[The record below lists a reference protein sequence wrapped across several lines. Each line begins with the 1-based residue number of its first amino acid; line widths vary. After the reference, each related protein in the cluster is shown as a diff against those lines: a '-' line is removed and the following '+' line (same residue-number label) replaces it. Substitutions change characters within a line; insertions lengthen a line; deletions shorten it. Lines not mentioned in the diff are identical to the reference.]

1 MDRTGLGIVGAG
13 LVVVFIV
20 AAMMFLGENGEPA
33 NRPGPRT
40 APANRP
46 DPRTAM
52 YDDGC
57 RGDCLAYE
65 IKLNCQDRMRR
76 AAVRA
81 IGEPRFESR
90 SRTETRVSFDGR
102 QNVEARFT
110 WRSFF
115 TVPDAPFP
123 SREYWF
129 VCTGSGRSGASI
141 TGWRITDVELD

>member
-1 MDRTGLGIVGAG
+1 MDRTAVGIVCGG
-13 LVVVFIV
+13 LVALLIV
-20 AAMMFLGENGEPA
+20 AVTMFVGENEAPA
-33 NRPGPRT
+33 NRPGSRT
-40 APANRP
+40 GPANPP

-52 YDDGC
+52 RDDGC

-65 IKLNCQDRMRR
+65 IKLNCQDQIQR

-81 IGEPRFESR
+81 VGEPRFESR
-90 SRTETRVSFDGR
+90 SRTATRVSFDGT
-102 QNVEARFT
+102 QNAEAWFT

-115 TVPDAPFP
+115 TVPDTAFP

-129 VCTGSGRSGASI
+129 VCVGSGRPGASI

>member
-1 MDRTGLGIVGAG
+1 MKLPGSVAVVLGSAAFAVCAVPPGTDEQAG
-13 LVVVFIV
+13 
-20 AAMMFLGENGEPA
+20 
-33 NRPGPRT
+33 PGRT
-40 APANRP
+40 ARP

-65 IKLNCQDRMRR
+65 IKLNCQDRIRR

-90 SRTETRVSFDGR
+90 SRTATRVSFDGT
-102 QNVEARFT
+102 QNAEAWFT

-115 TVPDAPFP
+115 TVPDSPFP
-123 SREYWF
+123 SREHSF

-141 TGWRITDVELD
+141 SGWRIINVELN

>member
-1 MDRTGLGIVGAG
+1 MDRMARAIRGAG
-13 LVVVFIV
+13 IGCAGFVALLVGV
-20 AAMMFLGENGEPA
+20 ATIFVGENGET
-33 NRPGPRT
+33 G
-40 APANRP
+40 NRP

-65 IKLNCQDRMRR
+65 VKLNCQDRIRR

-90 SRTETRVSFDGR
+90 SRTATRVSFDGT
-102 QNVEARFT
+102 QNAEASFT

-115 TVPDAPFP
+115 TVPDSPFP
-123 SREYWF
+123 SREYSF

-141 TGWRITDVELD
+141 TGWRITNIELD